1 MGLHLDDVCKA
12 MLDDVKF
19 ISADEALKRTKK
31 ASKNYEEAKRIAN
44 TLIDR
49 MTTMAEEAEYDL
61 FVDLDNEKFDEKQ
74 LEIVICWLENADYEV
89 YRTIRKQPG
98 DADLLNIVWGE
109 KHK

>member
-1 MGLHLDDVCKA
+1 MGLHLDAACKA

-49 MTTMAEEAEYDL
+49 MTTMAEEAEYSL
-61 FVDLDNEKFDEKQ
+61 FVDLDNEKFDKKQ
-74 LEIVICWLENADYEV
+74 LEIVICWLENAGYEV
-89 YRTIRKQPG
+89 YKAVRKQPG
-98 DADLLNIVWGE
+98 DENLLKIVWGE